1 MSFLSQLLDVI
12 IGGLIAGLSTFMI
25 GFAVADQQLAVTVG
39 VILASMFYF
48 SRNPWGTNR
57 EQAAAINDQ
66 IDALYERILP

>member
-57 EQAAAINDQ
+57 KQAAAINDQ

>member
-12 IGGLIAGLSTFMI
+12 LGGLLAGLTTF
-25 GFAVADQQLAVTVG
+25 ALSAVVADQQLAVTVG

-57 EQAAAINDQ
+57 EQAVEINER
-66 IDALYERILP
+66 IDALYDRILP